1 MSVIAWDGHVLAAD
15 KQATNNGLKRTT
27 TKIHRVGECLVAF
40 TGDASQGMLMVEW
53 LRGGCVPDEFPASQ
67 RDKDDWAPVAVIRP
81 DRTIATYERTPVP
94 VVIEDRIYAAGC
106 GRDYAMAVM
115 HLGLGA
121 VKAVEVACA
130 LDAYCGNGMD
140 TLSLE
145 A

>member
-27 TKIHRVGECLVAF
+27 TKIHRAGECLVAF
-40 TGDASQGMLMVEW
+40 TGDASQGMLMV
-53 LRGGCVPDEFPASQ
+53 
-67 RDKDDWAPVAVIRP
+67 DWAPVAVIRP

-94 VVIEDRIYAAGC
+94 VVIEDRFYAAGC

-130 LDAYCGNGMD
+130 LDAFCGNGMD

-145 A
+145 SV